1 MFILPILLA
10 ILGVED
16 LARQVFFS
24 RAVPVMAD
32 FMITVA
38 MVASIVCCLPSVF
51 LLKLLSR
58 LSWLVCFL
66 QQTNH
71 KQTYCSFSLSL
82 CIFFFFLFCECVCFI
97 TPFYQYYFYVLVF
110 LMYVFS
116 PHIHAT
122 HTLIKY
128 YSQNSICG

>member
-82 CIFFFFLFCECVCFI
+82 CIFFFFYFVSVCVLLLPFISIISMFLF
-97 TPFYQYYFYVLVF
+97 F
-110 LMYVFS
+110 LCMYS
-116 PHIHAT
+116 LPISMPP
-122 HTLIKY
+122 TL
-128 YSQNSICG
+128 